1 MRADVVIGSSDH
13 RSTIWHQ
20 PKIYRCVTPLCDK
33 ISEKSVTRTVFLSL
47 MYGDVYFIIIC
58 TPISYYILTKKSP
71 MTFIDSNLYKAKI
84 SFY

>member
-33 ISEKSVTRTVFLSL
+33 ISEKTVTHSVLALRHHILESTKTHMQSE
-47 MYGDVYFIIIC
+47 MYLI
-58 TPISYYILTKKSP
+58 
-71 MTFIDSNLYKAKI
+71 
-84 SFY
+84 